1 MSEEERII
9 KVDIEEEMRTA
20 YIDYSMSV
28 IVSRAL
34 PDARDGLK
42 PVQRRVL
49 YGMELLNNTYDK
61 QTKKSARI
69 VGEVMGK
76 FHPHGDS
83 SIYGTLVHM
92 VQSWAMRYP
101 LIYGQGNFGS
111 VDGDSPAAMRYTEAK
126 LQRLAE
132 EMLAD
137 IDKDTVDMVKN
148 FDETLDEPTVLP
160 GLLPNLLVNGTTGIA
175 VGMATNMAPHN
186 LSDTIDAIVA
196 YIDNNAIEDDDLI
209 SILKAPDFPTGGILY
224 GYSGIREAYLTGR
237 GRVVIRAR
245 VEIETEADQERLII
259 TELPYMV
266 NKSELQKHIALLVN
280 EKRIEGIS
288 NIADESNHEG
298 MRLIIDIKRDANANV
313 VLNKLY
319 KETALQSSF
328 SINNIALVKGRPR
341 LLCLRELIDC
351 YVQHRHEIITRRV
364 SFDLKKAQDRL
375 HIVEGLIIASD
386 NIDEVIA
393 IIKAA
398 HTVGDAIEKLI
409 ERFSLSEIQ
418 AKAIVEMR
426 LRQLTGLSQDELHA
440 ERDELMLKIEDLND
454 ILSRIERRMGIIKD
468 ELLSLKEKYGDE
480 RRSEIVYASE
490 EFNPEDFYADDEM
503 IITISH
509 LGYIK
514 RTPLSEYK
522 SQNRGGVGSKGSDSR
537 DEDFIEYIYPASM
550 HSYMLFFTQKGRCY
564 WLKVYEIPEG
574 SKNSKGRAIQNMLNI
589 EKEDKVNAFIKVK
602 QLQDPEYN
610 MSHYLL
616 FCTKQGVVKKTV
628 LAAYSRPRQNGV
640 NAILIREDDQVIQVR
655 LTDGNSEVIIANKNG
670 RAIRFNESK
679 VREMGRTATGV
690 RGMLLDGDDDEV
702 VGMIAINQEKK
713 EDILVVSEK
722 GYGKRSDL
730 DDYRITNRGGK
741 GVKTI
746 NITDKTGKLV
756 TIKNVTDDN
765 DLMIINKS
773 GIAIRFE
780 VSSLRIMGR
789 ATQGVRLINLEKRE
803 DEIASICKVASEA
816 QIEDEISEELA
827 EASKEFNK
835 IDGISDVV
843 SDYDVDENDE
853 DLENNDNE

>member
-1 MSEEERII
+1 
-9 KVDIEEEMRTA
+9 
-20 YIDYSMSV
+20 
-28 IVSRAL
+28 
-34 PDARDGLK
+34 
-42 PVQRRVL
+42 
-49 YGMELLNNTYDK
+49 
-61 QTKKSARI
+61 
-69 VGEVMGK
+69 
-76 FHPHGDS
+76 
-83 SIYGTLVHM
+83 
-92 VQSWAMRYP
+92 
-101 LIYGQGNFGS
+101 
-111 VDGDSPAAMRYTEAK
+111 
-126 LQRLAE
+126 
-132 EMLAD
+132 
-137 IDKDTVDMVKN
+137 
-148 FDETLDEPTVLP
+148 
-160 GLLPNLLVNGTTGIA
+160 
-175 VGMATNMAPHN
+175 
-186 LSDTIDAIVA
+186 
-196 YIDNNAIEDDDLI
+196 
-209 SILKAPDFPTGGILY
+209 
-224 GYSGIREAYLTGR
+224 
-237 GRVVIRAR
+237 
-245 VEIETEADQERLII
+245 
-259 TELPYMV
+259 
-266 NKSELQKHIALLVN
+266 
-280 EKRIEGIS
+280 
-288 NIADESNHEG
+288 
-298 MRLIIDIKRDANANV
+298 
-313 VLNKLY
+313 
-319 KETALQSSF
+319 
-328 SINNIALVKGRPR
+328 
-341 LLCLRELIDC
+341 
-351 YVQHRHEIITRRV
+351 
-364 SFDLKKAQDRL
+364 
-375 HIVEGLIIASD
+375 
-386 NIDEVIA
+386 
-393 IIKAA
+393 
-398 HTVGDAIEKLI
+398 